1 MKARSL
7 LLLLALVASPLRAQT
22 RGVTLGRAP
31 FGGLK
36 ARVTAIRFF
45 ESGAELP
52 DRRRRIVTTTFDALT
67 TRFINLELELEY
79 PPASRR
85 TEFRVECRFAG
96 PDTTARTPVIQ
107 AVVEK
112 GWTGSFHTAGWGA
125 RQNGGWPA
133 GTYQVACTEEGQ
145 KVAAASFEVVKRPA
159 AIPSLGAAVTHFKFF
174 ESVAERLPVEPR
186 LYGVRFDARSA
197 RWIKTEFGLVYP
209 AAPSATTFGVECVYV
224 FPDGSAHPVR
234 LERRVQ
240 AGWTVSVHSAALGWD
255 DPGHWPA
262 GSYKISCWHNG
273 NQIAAGE
280 FEVVAGAAPAPAYPS
295 GSRLHF
301 SSARSGD
308 AGRSVPAQAF
318 ETGAFDTL
326 FAEASVPLKAA
337 GDSTDF
343 ACVVTDPAGSSA
355 SFPIRGEPREKE
367 RALAGTGPVS
377 LRDGVPMRGGYR
389 VECRVGA
396 KGLVADR
403 FEVTGKADLAELDA
417 RVLGIAVFAGDDQ
430 PPDDEAAPAASF
442 RAGEVRSLWV
452 EGLLDHPTE
461 KTPGALAYSCRLTG
475 ARNALLLDTGPQKL
489 PVAPGDRAIVL
500 RQRLSLPPKKK
511 WVPGRYALS
520 CASGGVGFIRT
531 TIDLT
536 R

>member
-1 MKARSL
+1 MKARSV
-7 LLLLALVASPLRAQT
+7 LLLLALAASPLGAQP

-45 ESGAELP
+45 ESGGELP

-79 PPASRR
+79 AAASRR
-85 TEFRVECRFAG
+85 TEFRVECRIEG
-96 PDTTARTPVIQ
+96 PDQTPRAPVIQ

-125 RQNGGWPA
+125 RQNGGWPP

-145 KVAAASFEVVKRPA
+145 KVATASFEVVKRPP
-159 AIPSLGAAVTHFKFF
+159 AIPSLGASVTHFKFF

-186 LYGVRFDARSA
+186 LYGARFDARSA
-197 RWIKTEFGLVYP
+197 RWIKAEFGLVYP

-224 FPDGSAHPVR
+224 FPDGSTHPVK

-262 GSYKISCWHNG
+262 GNYKVSCWHNDS
-273 NQIAAGE
+273 QIAAGG
-280 FEVVAGAAPAPAYPS
+280 FEVVAAAAPASVNPS
-295 GSRLHF
+295 GSRLRF
-301 SSARSGD
+301 SSAKSGD
-308 AGRSVPAQAF
+308 AGRSAPAQSF

-367 RALAGTGPVS
+367 KALTGTGPVS
-377 LRDGVPMRGGYR
+377 LRDGVPMRGAYR

-396 KGLVADR
+396 KGFVADR
-403 FEVTGKADLAELDA
+403 FEVTGKAGLPELDA
-417 RVLGIAVFAGDDQ
+417 GVLGMAVFEGDEQ
-430 PPDDEAAPAASF
+430 PPDDEAAPGSSF

-452 EGLLDHPTE
+452 EALLDHPTD

-475 ARNALLLDTGPQKL
+475 ARNALLLDTGAQKL
-489 PVAPGDRAIVL
+489 PVSPTDRAIVL

-511 WVPGRYALS
+511 WLPGRYALS
-520 CASGGVGFIRT
+520 CLSGGVSFIRA

>member
-7 LLLLALVASPLRAQT
+7 LLLALAASPLRAQT
-22 RGVTLGRAP
+22 RGITLGRAP

-45 ESGAELP
+45 ESGGELP

-67 TRFINLELELEY
+67 TRYVNLELELEY
-79 PPASRR
+79 APAPRR
-85 TEFRVECRFAG
+85 TEFRVECRFDG
-96 PDTTARTPVIQ
+96 PDGTPRTPVIQ

-112 GWTGSFHTAGWGA
+112 GWTGSFHTAGWGT
-125 RQNGGWPA
+125 RQNGAWPA
-133 GTYQVACTEEGQ
+133 GTYQVACTEEGRN
-145 KVAAASFEVVKRPA
+145 VAAASFEVVKRPP

-186 LYGVRFDARSA
+186 LYGARFDARGA

-209 AAPSATTFGVECVYV
+209 AAPSAATFSVECVYV

-240 AGWTVSVHSAALGWD
+240 PGWTLSVHSAALGWD

-262 GSYKISCWHNG
+262 GSYKVSCWHND
-273 NQIAAGE
+273 NQIAAGG
-280 FEVVAGAAPAPAYPS
+280 FEVVAAPPPVDPS
-295 GSRLHF
+295 GSRLRF
-301 SSARSGD
+301 SSAKSGE
-308 AGRSVPAQAF
+308 AGRSAPAQTF

-343 ACVVTDPAGSSA
+343 ACAVTDPAGSTA
-355 SFPIRGEPREKE
+355 SFPIRGEPRDKE
-367 RALAGTGPVS
+367 RVLAGAGPVS
-377 LRDGVPMRGGYR
+377 LPDGVPMRGAYR

-396 KGLVADR
+396 KGFVADG
-403 FEVTGKADLAELDA
+403 FEVAGRAGLPELDA
-417 RVLGIAVFAGDDQ
+417 AVLGTAVFEGDEQ
-430 PPDDEAAPAASF
+430 PPDDEAAPGASF

-452 EGLLDHPTE
+452 EALLDHPTG

-475 ARNALLLDTGPQKL
+475 ARNALLVDTGARKL

-500 RQRLSLPPKKK
+500 RERLALPPKRK
-511 WVPGRYALS
+511 WLPGRYSLS
-520 CASGGVGFIRT
+520 CVSGGVTFIRA